1 MDPFYRCALTFLTI
15 GFLGCAWR
23 ATSGAARGL
32 PSDLARVGE
41 MGLEVAATTQ
51 DQARDEIISTPTIFT
66 IDRDQDS
73 YSWDR
78 AKFFLENYI
87 GVAPQHSS
95 VMTRVVGNRFSL
107 VSNPAQE
114 SYTYEVVKEV
124 SRYGFLYS
132 VTCTP
137 TNKGSASQAALNA
150 GSFARFIKD
159 GKLEI
164 SLLPQAAA
172 RHRHSLPW

>member
-1 MDPFYRCALTFLTI
+1 VILVVGVA
-15 GFLGCAWR
+15 GCAAR
-23 ATSGAARGL
+23 ANSAAAKGV
-32 PSDLARVGE
+32 PSDLAQVGD
-41 MGLEVAATTQ
+41 MGLEVASTTQ
-51 DQARDEIISTPTIFT
+51 DQARDEILSTPTVFT
-66 IDRDQDS
+66 VDRDQDS

-87 GVAPQHSS
+87 GVTPQHSS
-95 VMTRVVGNRFSL
+95 VMTRVVGSRFSL

-114 SYTYEVVKEV
+114 SYTYEVAKEMNKD
-124 SRYGFLYS
+124 GFLYS

-137 TNKGSASQAALNA
+137 TKKGSPAQAALNA

-164 SLLPQAAA
+164 SLLPQQSA
-172 RHRHSLPW
+172 R

>member
-1 MDPFYRCALTFLTI
+1 MNHFYRCALIVLTVGI
-15 GFLGCAWR
+15 FGCASR
-23 ATSGAARGL
+23 ATSGAAKGV
-32 PSDLARVGE
+32 PSDLARVGD
-41 MGLEVAATTQ
+41 MGLEVASTTQ
-51 DQARDEIISTPTIFT
+51 DQARDEILSTPTVFT

-114 SYTYEVVKEV
+114 SYTYEVAKEM
-124 SRYGFLYS
+124 SQEGFLYS

-137 TNKGSASQAALNA
+137 TNKGSVSQAALNA

-164 SLLPQAAA
+164 SLLPQAGA
-172 RHRHSLPW
+172 R

>member
-1 MDPFYRCALTFLTI
+1 MNHFSRISVVILLA
-15 GFLGCAWR
+15 GSVGCAAR
-23 ATSGAARGL
+23 ANSTAAAGV
-32 PSDLARVGE
+32 PSDLARVGD

-51 DQARDEIISTPTIFT
+51 DQARDEILSTPTVFDV
-66 IDRDQDS
+66 DRDQDS

-87 GVAPQHSS
+87 GVTPQHSS
-95 VMTRVVGNRFSL
+95 VMTRVVGSRFSL

-114 SYTYEVVKEV
+114 AYTYEVAKEMTKA
-124 SRYGFLYS
+124 GFLYS

-137 TNKGSASQAALNA
+137 SAKGTAAQAALNA

-159 GKLEI
+159 GKLEV
-164 SLLPQAAA
+164 SLLPRQAS
-172 RHRHSLPW
+172 R

>member
-1 MDPFYRCALTFLTI
+1 
-15 GFLGCAWR
+15 
-23 ATSGAARGL
+23 
-32 PSDLARVGE
+32 
-41 MGLEVAATTQ
+41 MGLEVTATTQ
-51 DQARDEIISTPTIFT
+51 DQARDEILSTPTVFT
-66 IDRDQDS
+66 VDRDQDS

-107 VSNPAQE
+107 VSNPAQD
-114 SYTYEVVKEV
+114 SYTYEVAKEM
-124 SRYGFLYS
+124 SQEGFLYS

-137 TNKGSASQAALNA
+137 TGKGSPSQAALNA

-159 GKLEI
+159 GKLEV
-164 SLLPQAAA
+164 SLLPQSGG
-172 RHRHSLPW
+172 R

>member
-1 MDPFYRCALTFLTI
+1 MNPFSRAFFVILLL
-15 GFLGCAWR
+15 GGVGCAAR
-23 ATSGAARGL
+23 VNSTATNGL
-32 PSDLARVGE
+32 PSDLARVGD

-51 DQARDEIISTPTIFT
+51 DQARDEILSTPTVFT
-66 IDRDQDS
+66 VDRDQDS

-95 VMTRVVGNRFSL
+95 VMTRVVGSRFSL

-114 SYTYEVVKEV
+114 LYTYEVAKEMTQE
-124 SRYGFLYS
+124 GFLYS

-137 TNKGSASQAALNA
+137 AAKGTTAQAALNA

-159 GKLEI
+159 GKLEV
-164 SLLPQAAA
+164 SLLPRQGA
-172 RHRHSLPW
+172 R

>member
-1 MDPFYRCALTFLTI
+1 MNLFHRACVMIVAV
-15 GFLGCAWR
+15 GFVGCAAR
-23 ATSGAARGL
+23 SNSTAAKGV
-32 PSDLARVGE
+32 PSDLAQVGD
-41 MGLEVAATTQ
+41 MGLEVASTTQ
-51 DQARDEIISTPTIFT
+51 DQARDEILSTPTVFT

-87 GVAPQHSS
+87 GVSPQHSS

-114 SYTYEVVKEV
+114 SYTYEVAKEI
-124 SRYGFLYS
+124 SQDGFLYS
-132 VTCTP
+132 VTCSP
-137 TNKGSASQAALNA
+137 TSKGSAGQAALNA

-159 GKLEI
+159 GKLEV
-164 SLLPQAAA
+164 SLLPQQGG
-172 RHRHSLPW
+172 R